1 MMQCGEKKNYV
12 NVKVFVRI
20 TQLFSTV
27 YGFARTLILKAIVV
41 SSVSVSNG
49 FSAMASVTDVGKFES
64 LNFSIHERLTTVAG
78 EIFQLVKETLSEF
91 QEEVY
96 RCRQE
101 NIQLKRRLAET
112 SSTEPDVQ
120 LKHVD
125 ILVEDQNSSQGLVGA
140 ELDSETSAVQV
151 KVEFST
157 QQAQQPL
164 CHYSTPACNPEPSP
178 VAPTELPHADFPA
191 HVDDSTLHKSDGGHD
206 GGHDEGVD
214 VYMNSYVTVKLE
226 RCDSQLTGIDQQS
239 YSSLVQ
245 NGSGSNHDYKRAVK
259 DEAAAHW
266 VQSSDEPGDALP
278 PPPPQRMINSMTG
291 EKMSLFHCKYCPETF
306 EHAEQFKAHMQKH
319 RKEAGFRC
327 EFCGKCY
334 SSNSAFQNHVRM
346 HTGDKPYL
354 CRFCNMTFSLK
365 SSLEEHEKIRPY
377 SCTKCGKHFIWL
389 NQARLH
395 VQNEHPENP
404 DTIIKR
410 STKHGVLKVAHTG
423 VGVNYCQLCGKNY
436 STRQVLRIHL
446 RTHTGEK
453 PYNCRFCN
461 KRFTQK
467 CHMIQHE
474 RIHTGENK
482 YSCSVCGMSYR
493 WLRSAKVHIQ
503 NHHSQGAEI
512 LRN

>member
-1 MMQCGEKKNYV
+1 
-12 NVKVFVRI
+12 
-20 TQLFSTV
+20 
-27 YGFARTLILKAIVV
+27 
-41 SSVSVSNG
+41 
-49 FSAMASVTDVGKFES
+49 MASVADVGKFES
-64 LNFSIHERLTTVAG
+64 FHFSIHERLTTVAG

-112 SSTEPDVQ
+112 SSTEPGD
-120 LKHVD
+120 
-125 ILVEDQNSSQGLVGA
+125 QGLVGA

-164 CHYSTPACNPEPSP
+164 CHYSTPACNPEPSH

-206 GGHDEGVD
+206 GGHDEG
-214 VYMNSYVTVKLE
+214 
-226 RCDSQLTGIDQQS
+226 S

-245 NGSGSNHDYKRAVK
+245 NGSGSNHDYKRA
-259 DEAAAHW
+259 
-266 VQSSDEPGDALP
+266 
-278 PPPPQRMINSMTG
+278 
-291 EKMSLFHCKYCPETF
+291 KMSLFH
-306 EHAEQFKAHMQKH
+306 
-319 RKEAGFRC
+319 
-327 EFCGKCY
+327 
-334 SSNSAFQNHVRM
+334 
-346 HTGDKPYL
+346 L
-354 CRFCNMTFSLK
+354 
-365 SSLEEHEKIRPY
+365 
-377 SCTKCGKHFIWL
+377 
-389 NQARLH
+389 
-395 VQNEHPENP
+395 
-404 DTIIKR
+404 
-410 STKHGVLKVAHTG
+410 
-423 VGVNYCQLCGKNY
+423 
-436 STRQVLRIHL
+436 LRIHL

-467 CHMIQHE
+467 CHMVQHE